1 MKKRLKFLAVCGSM
15 AVILMALGVL
25 DIADGIKHFTNN

>member
-1 MKKRLKFLAVCGSM
+1 MKKGLKFLAVCGSM

-25 DIADGIKHFTNN
+25 DIAGGIKHFTNN